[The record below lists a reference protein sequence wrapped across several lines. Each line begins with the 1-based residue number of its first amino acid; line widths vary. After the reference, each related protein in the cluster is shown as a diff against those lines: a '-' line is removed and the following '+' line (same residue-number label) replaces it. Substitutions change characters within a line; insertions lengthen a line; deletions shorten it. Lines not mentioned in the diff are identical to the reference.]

1 MIIISGGTSGLGKAI
16 AEDLREKG
24 NRVITLSRKS
34 ISSKD
39 HFQCDISNYSSL
51 KSVCKKINAIRINI
65 KYLILKSPL

>member
-16 AEDLREKG
+16 AEDLRDKG

-39 HFQCDISNYSSL
+39 HFQCDVSNYSH
-51 KSVCKKINAIRINI
+51 
-65 KYLILKSPL
+65 